1 MADQTQDGPGP
12 AALMEAFDL
21 VPFQCEVDR
30 TGGVKIHTLGTRAHH
45 VFGVHPDE
53 ALQSPDRLFSR
64 FDSSSLRALRADE
77 RLHAEALTPWH
88 GTYRLR
94 HPHSG
99 ARHMMLRARA
109 RALGHG
115 RVLWHGIA
123 QDVTPLVARERQPR
137 REAELFRRAVQSA
150 QARLWDIRL
159 EDDPATGAPHGSS
172 DRLPGQQMTLGQWC
186 ALLHPDDAARVPQD
200 LRAQLADGKG
210 TCRLEVR
217 HRAADG
223 AWTWF
228 AARGRIAARE
238 SGRPTRVLGLLTD
251 ISAWKGA
258 QLELLESEAR
268 LRSLFET
275 APVGIVRNA
284 LDGTFLQ
291 VNTTFEA
298 MVGYSGDDLRRLTY
312 WDLTPTAYAAGEA
325 AQLEA
330 LDAQKRYGPYVKEF
344 IHADGRR
351 IPVRLNGV
359 LMAPI
364 DEPPFTWSIIEDLS
378 PAQEKPAH
386 GEGGIAFDSVTGLP
400 TRRLFHRRVNAALAE
415 ARTAD
420 RPLTVLTIDLD
431 RFTPVNSAFGHAMGD
446 AVLREMAQRL
456 LRLIGSAEALGR
468 VGGDEFGMLLADT
481 ADHEAI
487 ARLCTQIVKE
497 TALPMLVEGK
507 VIRVGAS
514 IGVACYPSDARDA
527 DTLSLR
533 SDLALALAKSAGG
546 STYRFFVP
554 SLSRRAGHLMETEA
568 ALHRALAQDEL
579 ELHYQPK
586 IDLRTGTVRGLEG
599 LIRWRRPDGTLAE
612 PAMFIPVAEASKL
625 IHAIGDFAVRR
636 ACRDIVALRAL
647 GQLNGRIAVNV
658 SARQFSDESLPERI
672 AHILADTGATGAEL
686 EVELTE
692 TTIMSDTV
700 RATEALGRIRALG
713 VTVAVDDFGTGH
725 SSLAYLR
732 RLPITGVKIDR
743 SFLDGLRPNTSE
755 AHIAEAI
762 VRLGRELSLEVT
774 AEGVETAEQEAFLR
788 SIGCDVAQG
797 FLYARPLA
805 PDALRAWLSNWPGR
819 SEGATGLTG

>member
-1 MADQTQDGPGP
+1 
-12 AALMEAFDL
+12 MEAFDL
-21 VPFQCEVDR
+21 VPFQCEVHRDGDV
-30 TGGVKIHTLGTRAHH
+30 TVHALGTRAHH
-45 VFGVHPDE
+45 VFGIPADE
-53 ALQSPDRLFSR
+53 VRQSPERLFQR
-64 FDSSSLRALRADE
+64 FARSSLRALKVDE
-77 RLHAEALTPWH
+77 RTHAHGLTPWH
-88 GTYRLR
+88 GTYRLH
-94 HPHSG
+94 HPVSG
-99 ARHMMLRARA
+99 ARHLMLRARA

-123 QDVTPLVARERQPR
+123 EDVTPLLARERQPR

-150 QARLWDIRL
+150 HDTVWDILL
-159 EDDPATGAPHGSS
+159 EDEAPAADAAQAPAHTPPARRPS
-172 DRLPGQQMTLGQWC
+172 GQQMSLAQWR
-186 ALLHPDDAARVPQD
+186 AQLHPEDAARVETE
-200 LRAQLADGKG
+200 LRTQLARGKG

-217 HRAADG
+217 QRGANG
-223 AWTWF
+223 AWTWV
-228 AARGRIAARE
+228 AARGRIAAGTAR
-238 SGRPTRVLGLLTD
+238 RPTRALGLLTD

-258 QLELLESEAR
+258 QMELLESEAR

-275 APVGIVRNA
+275 APVGMVRNA
-284 LDGTFLQ
+284 ADGTYLQ
-291 VNTTFEA
+291 VNKTFET
-298 MVGYSGDDLRRLTY
+298 MVGYAQDDLQRLTY

-325 AQLEA
+325 AQLDA
-330 LDAQKRYGPYVKEF
+330 LDSQKRYGPYVKEF

-351 IPVRLNGV
+351 IPVRVNGV
-359 LMAPI
+359 LMTPI
-364 DEPPFTWSIIEDLS
+364 DGPPYVWSIIEDLS
-378 PAQEKPAH
+378 PAQEKPTQ
-386 GEGGIAFDSVTGLP
+386 EGGIAFDSVTGLP

-431 RFTPVNSAFGHAMGD
+431 RFTPVNSAFGHAVGD
-446 AVLREMAQRL
+446 AVLQEMAQRL
-456 LRLIGSAEALGR
+456 VRVIGNADALGR
-468 VGGDEFGMLLADT
+468 VGGDEFAVLLAGT
-481 ADHEAI
+481 ADHEDI

-497 TALPMLVEGK
+497 AALPMLVEAK

-514 IGVACYPSDARDA
+514 IGVACYPTDARDA

-636 ACRDIVALRAL
+636 ACRDIVALRTQGL
-647 GQLNGRIAVNV
+647 LNGRIAVNV
-658 SARQFSDESLPERI
+658 SARQFSDETLPERI
-672 AHILADTGATGAEL
+672 AQILAETGATGAEL

-692 TTIMSDTV
+692 TTIMGDTV

-743 SFLDGLRPNTSE
+743 SFLDGLRPHTSE

-774 AEGVETAEQEAFLR
+774 AEGVETGEQEAFLR

-805 PDALRAWLSNWPGR
+805 PDALRAWLADWSGPKG
-819 SEGATGLTG
+819 